1 MRIVITGG
9 LGQLGLAL
17 QEVLADHDLTVAD
30 LPDTDITD
38 RAAIEDCIRA
48 AGADLVIHCAAY
60 TDVDGC
66 ARNPELAY
74 KINTLGTQ
82 NVVLACKEISADMLH
97 VSTNEVFAGDRVDG
111 YEEWMP
117 IDPINEY
124 GRSKAMAETYV
135 RDHLTRY
142 FIVRTAWLY
151 APGGRNF
158 IHAIIAKARSDGE
171 IRVVSDEIAN
181 PTYVRD
187 LAAAIADLIQTN
199 HYGIY
204 HFTNAGYCSRWE
216 FANEILRL
224 AGLEQVTNKPI
235 LAHEYERDSIPPP
248 NGTLHNVNGPLIGI
262 TLRPWQD
269 ALAEYME
276 IYSTSS
282 D

>member
-17 QEVLADHDLTVAD
+17 QEVLVGHDLTIAD

-38 RAAIEDCIRA
+38 RKAIGDTIRVA
-48 AGADLVIHCAAY
+48 RADLVIHCAAY

-74 KINTLGTQ
+74 KINALGTQ

-124 GRSKAMAETYV
+124 GHSKAMAETYV
-135 RDHLTRY
+135 RDHFTRY

-158 IHAIIAKARSDGE
+158 IHAIIAKARSDGV

-224 AGLEQVTNKPI
+224 AGLEHVTNKPI
-235 LAHEYERDSIPPP
+235 LAHEYKRDSKPPP
-248 NGTLHNVNGPLIGI
+248 NGTLHNVNGALIGI
-262 TLRPWQD
+262 ILRPWQD

-276 IYSTSS
+276 IYSSSS

>member
-17 QEVLADHDLTVAD
+17 QEVLADYDLTVAD

-38 RAAIEDCIRA
+38 REAIEDCIRTA
-48 AGADLVIHCAAY
+48 KAELVIHCAAY

-82 NVVLACKEISADMLH
+82 NVVLACKEISAGMLH
-97 VSTNEVFAGDRVDG
+97 VSTNEVFAGDLVDG

-204 HFTNAGYCSRWE
+204 HFTNSGYCSRWE

-224 AGLEQVTNKPI
+224 SGLEHVTNKPI
-235 LAHEYERDSIPPP
+235 LAHEYKRDSKPPP
-248 NGTLHNVNGPLIGI
+248 NGALHNVSGTLIGI

-276 IYSTSS
+276 IYSPSS

>member
-17 QEVLADHDLTVAD
+17 QEVLVGHNLTIVD

-38 RAAIEDCIRA
+38 RDAFDDVIRA
-48 AGADLVIHCAAY
+48 AGPELVVHCAAY

-74 KINTLGTQ
+74 KVNVLGTQ
-82 NVVLACKEISADMLH
+82 NVVLACKEADAKLLH
-97 VSTNEVFAGDRVDG
+97 ISTNEVFAGDRVVG
-111 YEEWMP
+111 YEEWRP
-117 IDPINEY
+117 LDPINEY

-135 RDHLTRY
+135 RDHLSRY
-142 FIVRTAWLY
+142 YIVRTAWLY

-158 IHAIIAKARSDGE
+158 IHAITAKARSDGE

-187 LAAAIADLIQTN
+187 LAAAIEALIQTG
-199 HYGIY
+199 HYGTY
-204 HFTNAGYCSRWE
+204 HFTNADSCSRWE

-224 AGLEQVTNKPI
+224 AGLDQVTNTPI
-235 LAHEYERDSIPPP
+235 LAHEYKRDSRPPL
-248 NGTLHNVNGPLIGI
+248 NAALHNINGALIGI

-269 ALAEYME
+269 ALAEYMK
-276 IYSTSS
+276 IYSPNS

>member
-1 MRIVITGG
+1 
-9 LGQLGLAL
+9 
-17 QEVLADHDLTVAD
+17 
-30 LPDTDITD
+30 
-38 RAAIEDCIRA
+38 
-48 AGADLVIHCAAY
+48 
-60 TDVDGC
+60 
-66 ARNPELAY
+66 
-74 KINTLGTQ
+74 
-82 NVVLACKEISADMLH
+82 MLH

-124 GRSKAMAETYV
+124 GHSKAMAETYV
-135 RDHLTRY
+135 RDHFTRY

-158 IHAIIAKARSDGE
+158 IHAIIAKARSDGV

-224 AGLEQVTNKPI
+224 AGLEHVTNKPI
-235 LAHEYERDSIPPP
+235 LAHEYKRDSKPPP
-248 NGTLHNVNGPLIGI
+248 NGTLHNVNGALIGI
-262 TLRPWQD
+262 ILRPWQD

-276 IYSTSS
+276 IYSSSS